1 LIDTGLKELM
11 SDSWYSCVD
20 AQTPLTQG
28 DLISDCPVIAWAAGP
43 LNLSESEE
51 GESLKGATIAIRADV
66 VVMTQACDLEN
77 NKVDNVILCPHISV
91 SDYRKAW
98 EEEMR
103 TRQQNPT
110 TRAWGKLFEDIR
122 DGYVWN
128 LTILN
133 AGESGDLKIEHR
145 VVDFH
150 DVYTIPRSFLESLL
164 KQRGGPRLRLNPPYR
179 EHLSQAFARFFMR
192 VGLPVPVTMP
202 S

>member
-1 LIDTGLKELM
+1 M
-11 SDSWYSCVD
+11 SDSWYSCVE

-28 DLISDCPVIAWAAGP
+28 DLISDCPVIAWASGP
-43 LNLSESEE
+43 LNFSASE
-51 GESLKGATIAIRADV
+51 GAESLKAATIAIRADV

-77 NKVDNVILCPHISV
+77 NKVDNVILCPHSSV

-98 EEEMR
+98 EDDMK
-103 TRQQNPT
+103 TRHQNPSKK
-110 TRAWGKLFEDIR
+110 AWAKFFEDIR
-122 DGYVWN
+122 DGFVWN

-164 KQRGGPRLRLNPPYR
+164 KQRGRPRLRLNPPYQ
-179 EHLSQAFARFFMR
+179 EHLSQALARFFMR
-192 VGLPVPVTMP
+192 VGLPVPITIP

>member
-1 LIDTGLKELM
+1 M
-11 SDSWYSCVD
+11 DSWYSCVT
-20 AQTPLTQG
+20 AETSLTQG
-28 DLISDCPVIAWAAGP
+28 DLIADCPVIAWKPGP
-43 LNLSESEE
+43 LNLSGSEESEF
-51 GESLKGATIAIRADV
+51 LKGATIAIRADV

-77 NKVDNVILCPHISV
+77 NKVDNVILCPHISI
-91 SDYRKAW
+91 SDYRTAW
-98 EEEMR
+98 EDEKKKLN
-103 TRQQNPT
+103 QNPT
-110 TRAWGKLFEDIR
+110 KRAWESLFKDIC
-122 DGYVWN
+122 DGYIWN

-133 AGESGDLKIEHR
+133 AGESGELNTEHR

-164 KQRGGPRLRLNPPYR
+164 KQRGRPRLRLNPPYR